1 MLTFKSELLIYKY
14 RIHLMLDRIKDFYK
28 LVITKNAGR
37 NLKIWLALTAISI
50 ILYLIKPLFG
60 LNENQILYL
69 FSSASQVIAA
79 IFGLIITGYIF
90 LRNELDRKADKD
102 ETLEEVVLLL
112 KSEYFGS
119 IIGIS
124 ITTIVSIVFCFLV
137 IVAET
142 NQFSMFVS
150 LLINIS
156 VSTIMTALFIIISFV
171 ITILNPNSIE
181 IASNKLRENT
191 TKDKGNE
198 SGSLEE
204 FLKNF
209 NQIDYIL
216 EKYGTTL
223 LFTNVNDYESARRK
237 RVAKTKLAYI
247 LFNEGKIDLDLKN
260 NLIELISLRNSL
272 VHGTDL
278 FVSTRDVQ
286 LSEELLSRLKNTLG
300 IA

>member
-1 MLTFKSELLIYKY
+1 MIDRLKEFQKLI
-14 RIHLMLDRIKDFYK
+14 
-28 LVITKNAGR
+28 VTKNGSR
-37 NLKIWLALTAISI
+37 NLLIWLALTAVSISV
-50 ILYLIKPLFG
+50 YLIKPLFA

-102 ETLEEVVLLL
+102 ETLEEVILLL

-124 ITTIVSIVFCFLV
+124 ITTIVSIALCFLV

-142 NQFSMFVS
+142 NNFSKLLS
-150 LLINIS
+150 YLINLS
-156 VSTIMTALFIIISFV
+156 VSTILAALFIIVSFV
-171 ITILNPNSIE
+171 IRILNPNSIE
-181 IASNKLRENT
+181 MASNKLRESA
-191 TKDKGNE
+191 TKDKENE

-209 NQIDYIL
+209 NEIDYIL
-216 EKYGTTL
+216 EKYGTKL
-223 LFTNVNDYESARRK
+223 LSADVNDYGSAKRK
-237 RVAKTKLAYI
+237 RVAKTKLVYI
-247 LFNEGKIDLDLKN
+247 LFNEGKIDNELKN

-278 FVSTRDVQ
+278 YVSTKDVQ

-300 IA
+300 IM

>member
-1 MLTFKSELLIYKY
+1 M
-14 RIHLMLDRIKDFYK
+14 KDK
-28 LVITKNAGR
+28 LKQFQSLVVTKNTGQ
-37 NLKIWLALTAISI
+37 NLMVWVILCFSSI
-50 ILYLIKPLFG
+50 IIFWIKPLFT

-90 LRNELDRKADKD
+90 LRNELDRKAEKD
-102 ETLEEVVLLL
+102 ETLEEVVLIL

-124 ITTIVSIVFCFLV
+124 ITTIVSIALCFLT

-142 NQFSMFVS
+142 HDFRILLFY
-150 LLINIS
+150 LINIS
-156 VSTIMTALFIIISFV
+156 VATILTTLFIIVSFV
-171 ITILNPNSIE
+171 IRILNPKSIE

-191 TKDKGNE
+191 TQDKANE

-223 LFTNVNDYESARRK
+223 LYSDVSDYESVKRK
-237 RVAKTKLAYI
+237 RVAKTKLVYI
-247 LFNEGKIDLDLKN
+247 LFNEEKIDNDLKN

-278 FVSTRDVQ
+278 YVSVRDVQ
-286 LSEELLSRLKNTLG
+286 LSEELLARLKDSLG
-300 IA
+300 VA

>member
-1 MLTFKSELLIYKY
+1 MI
-14 RIHLMLDRIKDFYK
+14 DK
-28 LVITKNAGR
+28 LKQFQRLVVTKNAGQ
-37 NLKIWLALTAISI
+37 NLMVWLILSFISI
-50 ILYLIKPLFG
+50 IIYWIKPLFT

-102 ETLEEVVLLL
+102 ETLEEVILLL

-124 ITTIVSIVFCFLV
+124 ITTIVSIALCFLT
-137 IVAET
+137 IAAET
-142 NQFSMFVS
+142 HDFRTLLSY
-150 LLINIS
+150 LINIS
-156 VSTIMTALFIIISFV
+156 VATILTTLFIIVSFV
-171 ITILNPNSIE
+171 IRILNPKSIE

-191 TKDKGNE
+191 TQDKANE

-223 LFTNVNDYESARRK
+223 LYSDITDYESAKRK
-237 RVAKTKLAYI
+237 RVAKTKLVYI
-247 LFNEGKIDLDLKN
+247 LFNEQKIDNDLKN

-278 FVSTRDVQ
+278 YVSVRDVQ
-286 LSEELLSRLKNTLG
+286 LSEELLTRLKNSLG
-300 IA
+300 VA

>member
-1 MLTFKSELLIYKY
+1 
-14 RIHLMLDRIKDFYK
+14 MLDRLKEFQK
-28 LVITKNAGR
+28 LLVTKNAGR
-37 NLKIWLALTAISI
+37 NLKIWLALTIVSI
-50 ILYLIKPLFG
+50 LVYLIKPLFA

-90 LRNELDRKADKD
+90 LRNELDRRADKD

-124 ITTIVSIVFCFLV
+124 ITTFVSIALCFLV

-142 NQFSMFVS
+142 TQLSTLLS

-156 VSTIMTALFIIISFV
+156 VSTILTTLIIIISFV

-181 IASNKLRENT
+181 VASNKLRENT
-191 TKDKGNE
+191 TQDKENE

-223 LFTNVNDYESARRK
+223 LYTDVNDYESARRK
-237 RVAKTKLAYI
+237 RVAKTKLVYI
-247 LFNEGKIDLDLKN
+247 LYNEGKIDNDLKN

-278 FVSTRDVQ
+278 FVSTRDVL

-300 IA
+300 IR

>member
-1 MLTFKSELLIYKY
+1 MLKEFQKLI
-14 RIHLMLDRIKDFYK
+14 
-28 LVITKNAGR
+28 VTKNAGR
-37 NLKIWLALTAISI
+37 NLLIWVALTFAGIVI
-50 ILYLIKPLFG
+50 YLIKPLFI

-102 ETLEEVVLLL
+102 ETLEEVILLL

-119 IIGIS
+119 ITGIS
-124 ITTIVSIVFCFLV
+124 IMTGISIALCFLV

-142 NQFSMFVS
+142 NQLLAPLS

-156 VSTIMTALFIIISFV
+156 VSTILTTLITIISFV
-171 ITILNPNSIE
+171 IIILNPNSIE

-191 TKDKGNE
+191 TTDKANE
-198 SGSLEE
+198 SGSLEN

-223 LFTNVNDYESARRK
+223 LFTDIDNYKSARRK
-237 RVAKTKLAYI
+237 RVAKTKLVSI
-247 LFNEGKIDLDLKN
+247 LFSEGKIDIDLRN
-260 NLIELISLRNSL
+260 NLMELITLRNSL

-278 FVSTRDVQ
+278 FVSINDVQ
-286 LSEELLSRLKNTLG
+286 LSENLLNRLRSTLG
-300 IA
+300 VE

>member
-1 MLTFKSELLIYKY
+1 MI
-14 RIHLMLDRIKDFYK
+14 DK
-28 LVITKNAGR
+28 LRQFQSLVVTKNAGQ
-37 NLKIWLALTAISI
+37 NLMVWLILTFISI
-50 ILYLIKPLFG
+50 IIYWIKPLFT

-102 ETLEEVVLLL
+102 ETLEEVILLL

-124 ITTIVSIVFCFLV
+124 ITTIVSIALCFLT

-142 NQFSMFVS
+142 HDFRTLLSY
-150 LLINIS
+150 LINIS
-156 VSTIMTALFIIISFV
+156 VATILTTLFIIVSFV
-171 ITILNPNSIE
+171 IRILNPKSIE
-181 IASNKLRENT
+181 IASNKLREKT
-191 TKDKGNE
+191 TQDKANE

-223 LFTNVNDYESARRK
+223 LYSDVTDYESAKRK
-237 RVAKTKLAYI
+237 RVAKTKLVYI
-247 LFNEGKIDLDLKN
+247 LFNEQKIDNDLKN

-278 FVSTRDVQ
+278 YVSVRDVQ
-286 LSEELLSRLKNTLG
+286 LSEELLTRLKNSLG
-300 IA
+300 VA

>member
-1 MLTFKSELLIYKY
+1 MI
-14 RIHLMLDRIKDFYK
+14 DK
-28 LVITKNAGR
+28 LRQFQRLVVTKNTGR
-37 NLKIWLALTAISI
+37 NLIIWLILSLTSI
-50 ILYLIKPLFG
+50 IIYWIKPLFT

-102 ETLEEVVLLL
+102 ETLEEVILLL

-124 ITTIVSIVFCFLV
+124 ITTIVSIALCFLT

-142 NQFSMFVS
+142 NDFTILLSY
-150 LLINIS
+150 LINLS
-156 VSTIMTALFIIISFV
+156 VATILTTLFIIVSFV
-171 ITILNPNSIE
+171 IRILNPNSIE

-191 TKDKGNE
+191 TKDKANE
-198 SGSLEE
+198 SGSLED

-223 LFTNVNDYESARRK
+223 LYSDVINYESAKRK
-237 RVAKTKLAYI
+237 RVAKTKLVYI
-247 LFNEGKIDLDLKN
+247 LFNERKIDEDLKN

-278 FVSTRDVQ
+278 YVSVRDVQ
-286 LSEELLSRLKNTLG
+286 LSEELLTRLKNTLG
-300 IA
+300 VS

>member
-1 MLTFKSELLIYKY
+1 MIDKLKQFQRLI
-14 RIHLMLDRIKDFYK
+14 
-28 LVITKNAGR
+28 VTKNAGQ
-37 NLKIWLALTAISI
+37 NLMVWLILSFISI
-50 ILYLIKPLFG
+50 TIYWIKPLFT

-102 ETLEEVVLLL
+102 ETLEEIILLL

-124 ITTIVSIVFCFLV
+124 TTTIVSIALCFLT

-142 NQFSMFVS
+142 HDFRTLLSY
-150 LLINIS
+150 LINIS
-156 VSTIMTALFIIISFV
+156 VATILTTLFIIVSFV
-171 ITILNPNSIE
+171 IRILNPKSIE

-191 TKDKGNE
+191 TQDKANE

-223 LFTNVNDYESARRK
+223 LYSDITDYESAIRK
-237 RVAKTKLAYI
+237 RVAKTKLVYI
-247 LFNEGKIDLDLKN
+247 LFNEQKIDNDLKN

-278 FVSTRDVQ
+278 YVSVRDVQ
-286 LSEELLSRLKNTLG
+286 LSEELLTRLKNSLG
-300 IA
+300 VA